1 MKILSVENLSRSFGG
16 IKANDDIS
24 FNVDQGSIL
33 GIIGPNGAGKSTLFD
48 LITGYTKADTGK
60 VEFFEKNIFGL
71 SPDKISNLGV
81 GRTFQKLKPFADQT
95 LLENVMIGSFVKE
108 QNIKK
113 ARDRALEIID
123 FVDLIEKRHHF
134 AKELSTGQRKRLE
147 MARAMAIEPKLL
159 LMDEVTGGVDQKTIP
174 GLVELI
180 KKLKETGVTIIT
192 IEHNINIIM
201 EISDNVLALDQGKS
215 IAFGT
220 PKEIQKNKEVI
231 SLNLINRKIEKEER
245 QSWAL
250 GIENKRRAS
259 LNLEIFSSYK
269 AMEDF
274 NDAKETQD
282 DEKEF
287 DIDLDNDYLL
297 NEGTQILS
305 DYTIHNHNS
314 YLSKAA

>member
-16 IKANDDIS
+16 IKANDNIS
-24 FNVDQGSIL
+24 FEVEEGNIL

-48 LITGYTKADTGK
+48 LVTGYTKADTGTIK
-60 VEFFEKNIFGL
+60 FFEKNIFGL

-95 LLENVMIGSFVKE
+95 LLENVMIGAFVKE
-108 QNIKK
+108 KNIKK
-113 ARDRALEIID
+113 ARDKALEIID

-174 GLVELI
+174 GLVDLI
-180 KKLKETGVTIIT
+180 KKLKNTGVTIIT

-215 IAFGT
+215 IAFGS
-220 PKEIQKNKEVI
+220 PKEIQKNKQVI
-231 SLNLINRKIEKEER
+231 
-245 QSWAL
+245 
-250 GIENKRRAS
+250 
-259 LNLEIFSSYK
+259 
-269 AMEDF
+269 D
-274 NDAKETQD
+274 
-282 DEKEF
+282 
-287 DIDLDNDYLL
+287 
-297 NEGTQILS
+297 
-305 DYTIHNHNS
+305 S
-314 YLSKAA
+314 YLGTFDAA

>member
-60 VEFFEKNIFGL
+60 VKFFEKNIFGL

-113 ARDRALEIID
+113 ASDRALEIID

-231 SLNLINRKIEKEER
+231 
-245 QSWAL
+245 
-250 GIENKRRAS
+250 
-259 LNLEIFSSYK
+259 
-269 AMEDF
+269 
-274 NDAKETQD
+274 
-282 DEKEF
+282 
-287 DIDLDNDYLL
+287 
-297 NEGTQILS
+297 
-305 DYTIHNHNS
+305 NS
-314 YLSKAA
+314 YLGTFDAA

>member
-1 MKILSVENLSRSFGG
+1 MIILSVENLSRSFGG

-60 VEFFEKNIFGL
+60 VNFFEKNIFGL

-95 LLENVMIGSFVKE
+95 LLENVMIGAFVKE

-113 ARDRALEIID
+113 ARDKALEIID

-180 KKLKETGVTIIT
+180 KKLKKTGVTIIT

-215 IAFGT
+215 IAFGP

-231 SLNLINRKIEKEER
+231 
-245 QSWAL
+245 
-250 GIENKRRAS
+250 
-259 LNLEIFSSYK
+259 
-269 AMEDF
+269 D
-274 NDAKETQD
+274 
-282 DEKEF
+282 
-287 DIDLDNDYLL
+287 
-297 NEGTQILS
+297 
-305 DYTIHNHNS
+305 S
-314 YLSKAA
+314 YLGTFDAA

>member
-16 IKANDDIS
+16 IKANDNIS
-24 FNVDQGSIL
+24 FEVEQGSIL

-48 LITGYTKADTGK
+48 LITGYTKADKGK
-60 VEFFEKNIFGL
+60 VKFFEKNIFGL

-95 LLENVMIGSFVKE
+95 LLENVMIGAFVKE

-113 ARDRALEIID
+113 ARDKALEIID

-180 KKLKETGVTIIT
+180 KKLKKTGVTIIT

-201 EISDNVLALDQGKS
+201 EISDNVLALDQGKR

-220 PKEIQKNKEVI
+220 PKEIQKNKQVI
-231 SLNLINRKIEKEER
+231 DAYLGLSL
-245 QSWAL
+245 
-250 GIENKRRAS
+250 
-259 LNLEIFSSYK
+259 
-269 AMEDF
+269 
-274 NDAKETQD
+274 
-282 DEKEF
+282 
-287 DIDLDNDYLL
+287 
-297 NEGTQILS
+297 
-305 DYTIHNHNS
+305 IHI
-314 YLSKAA
+314 

>member
-16 IKANDDIS
+16 IKANDNIS
-24 FNVDQGSIL
+24 FNVDEGSIL

-48 LITGYTKADTGK
+48 LITGYTKADSGK
-60 VEFFEKNIFGL
+60 VKFFEKNIFDL

-95 LLENVMIGSFVKE
+95 LLENVMIGAFVKE

-180 KKLKETGVTIIT
+180 KKLKKTGVTIIT

-201 EISDNVLALDQGKS
+201 EISDNVLALDQGKC
-215 IAFGT
+215 IAFGP

-231 SLNLINRKIEKEER
+231 
-245 QSWAL
+245 
-250 GIENKRRAS
+250 
-259 LNLEIFSSYK
+259 
-269 AMEDF
+269 D
-274 NDAKETQD
+274 
-282 DEKEF
+282 
-287 DIDLDNDYLL
+287 
-297 NEGTQILS
+297 
-305 DYTIHNHNS
+305 S
-314 YLSKAA
+314 YLGTFDAT